1 MENFKNSE
9 YASRF
14 SDKIKVVTEKTP
26 NRAHHIK
33 KATYSNTVTL
43 FTAPFGRGTDFVIFD
58 TIVEKLGINVIQTF
72 LSE

>member
-1 MENFKNSE
+1 MEKFKNSE

-14 SDKIKVVTEKTP
+14 SDIIKVVTEKTP

-43 FTAPFGRGTDFVIFD
+43 FTATFGRGYDYSTFD